1 MLEHEIIVS
10 LRDNKTAKA
19 IWDACPIESR
29 AEKWGDEIY
38 FKTPV
43 IVDKELDA
51 KQILEKGELAF
62 WVEGSS
68 IAIGYGPTPIS
79 ENEEIKLITR
89 ANVFGDTNYELSSL
103 SNVGPG
109 EFIKVEKA

>member
-1 MLEHEIIVS
+1 MKSIKISMLEHEIIVS

-43 IVDKELDA
+43 IVDKELEPLISLR
-51 KQILEKGELAF
+51 KTNSERNF
-62 WVEGSS
+62 S
-68 IAIGYGPTPIS
+68 IGKKASLYD
-79 ENEEIKLITR
+79 LI
-89 ANVFGDTNYELSSL
+89 E
-103 SNVGPG
+103 
-109 EFIKVEKA
+109 